1 MSQNQVKYLATL
13 LMIIDHIGLLLEINE
28 LKIMGVLSFPL
39 FCWVLARNWERKND
53 KKVNNINDN
62 SVKKLLMFGIISQ
75 IPYKLCTNRIELN
88 LLVSFLICIL
98 TFKEV
103 HKTDKKLI
111 TLLVGMVA
119 SELMNVSY
127 GWFAIICPLLM
138 INFKGQSTKKEWW
151 FSWISANVLYTVT
164 CQSFIQ
170 IVAIITPLI
179 VMYHNPATDKKP
191 GTIEKNFFYYFYPIH
206 LVSLASIKG
215 IL

>member
-1 MSQNQVKYLATL
+1 MSQNHVKYLATL

-28 LKIMGVLSFPL
+28 LKIIGRLSFPL
-39 FCWVLARNWERKND
+39 FCWVLARNWERKSE
-53 KKVNNINDN
+53 KKVESSNDN
-62 SVKKLLMFGIISQ
+62 LIKRLIIFGIASQ
-75 IPYKLCTNRIELN
+75 IPYRLFTDRVELN
-88 LLVSFLICIL
+88 VLLSFLICVL

-111 TLLVGMVA
+111 ILLVGIIA
-119 SELMNVSY
+119 AQIINVSY
-127 GWFAIICPLLM
+127 GWFALICPLLM
-138 INFKGQSTKKEWW
+138 INFKGQSTKKGWW
-151 FSWISANVLYTVT
+151 FCWISANVLYTVT